1 MALEITSFADFW
13 KRLAN
18 AIDGIDK
25 LAAVDRDPAVGSIQ
39 RQLRFV
45 QQWTTGGVRPAQ
57 DGLDKLTFGQ
67 MASRSVDDTDR
78 KLAEELY
85 ELADYLV
92 EWPEDEPI
100 RQ

>member
-1 MALEITSFADFW
+1 M
-13 KRLAN
+13 LAE
-18 AIDGIDK
+18 ATTF
-25 LAAVDRDPAVGSIQ
+25 
-39 RQLRFV
+39 LRP
-45 QQWTTGGVRPAQ
+45 G
-57 DGLDKLTFGQ
+57 GLDKLTFGQ